1 MKSRDTRVHNS
12 SFHSI
17 QNVEATHASTS
28 GWMSTQNVV
37 YPHTKLFCLK
47 GKEMPTHATVWVDL
61 KTFILSEISQAQ
73 KVRYSGSTLSC
84 LEQSSSWR
92 QTVEWV
98 ARAGRGMLGV
108 SVWCGGFGFREM
120 SSSGDEQW
128 LDCSMLWMCLKMVK
142 MSQAQ
147 WHTAVILA
155 LYWGR
160 RIGSSRPTWAT

>member
-1 MKSRDTRVHNS
+1 VFITAV
-12 SFHSI
+12 
-17 QNVEATHASTS
+17 STVS
-28 GWMSTQNVV
+28 KMWKQ
-37 YPHTKLFCLK
+37 
-47 GKEMPTHATVWVDL
+47 PTHPPVGEWAHKMWSTHTLNYSALKDL